1 MNETIVDMRENL
13 KVLDDASR
21 NAFVGRGFTEGYDPS
36 VFCEVMQNNK
46 TEQRII
52 YVPCANRIRWFRTD
66 YPEGMVIPDAPTFA
80 GRRVVVTAKVYL
92 TRADFVEGRVAA
104 MNSCTRDIANE
115 DTYIVDA
122 TVTRAQSRALRDLG
136 YDLPRDAHEIPG
148 WTPVKVVD
156 DNTTMPE
163 DAMESKASIHVPIIG
178 IPHGEKEV
186 QPPVMVEDEPS
197 VETIETA
204 QVKKVIPDNQ
214 PTETE
219 KPKNLQTPEP
229 EVKHRRGRKPKVI
242 TLVKEAPSESKPAEQ
257 EQPTNVV
264 ETKEQPVIKENAA
277 PTELPKN
284 DEVAPA
290 SFEDLYKK
298 GIEIFG
304 SADAAANYSSKQLQ
318 LKTVGE
324 QSDTRLSY
332 FAKKALSGAA
342 MMDKNLGPACAVV
355 MKSKNL
361 SI

>member
-1 MNETIVDMRENL
+1 
-13 KVLDDASR
+13 
-21 NAFVGRGFTEGYDPS
+21 
-36 VFCEVMQNNK
+36 
-46 TEQRII
+46 
-52 YVPCANRIRWFRTD
+52 
-66 YPEGMVIPDAPTFA
+66 
-80 GRRVVVTAKVYL
+80 
-92 TRADFVEGRVAA
+92 
-104 MNSCTRDIANE
+104 
-115 DTYIVDA
+115 
-122 TVTRAQSRALRDLG
+122 
-136 YDLPRDAHEIPG
+136 
-148 WTPVKVVD
+148 
-156 DNTTMPE
+156 
-163 DAMESKASIHVPIIG
+163 
-178 IPHGEKEV
+178 
-186 QPPVMVEDEPS
+186 MVEDEPP
-197 VETIETA
+197 VATIETA

-219 KPKNLQTPEP
+219 EPKNSQTPEP

-242 TLVKEAPSESKPAEQ
+242 TLVKEAPSENKPAEQ

-284 DEVAPA
+284 DEVALA